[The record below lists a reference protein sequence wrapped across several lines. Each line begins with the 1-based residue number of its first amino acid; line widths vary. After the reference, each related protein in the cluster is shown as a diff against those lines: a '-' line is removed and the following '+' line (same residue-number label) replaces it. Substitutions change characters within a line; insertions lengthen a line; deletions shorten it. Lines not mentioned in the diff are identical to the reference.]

1 MELTFFFLLQDRL
14 GPLPTTT
21 AGFNTA
27 VSAAVAAAAAS
38 RDLSAIVP
46 TTTHGFF
53 TNFHNSTQQQHVT
66 PPSTPGLV
74 SVAAPSTV
82 SSHEPLFTI
91 SDHFV
96 NSSTTSA
103 SGNSFQL
110 STVNGNINHALTTI
124 QGRKMNENSLVVRQ
138 ISFWDNSVIIKRLW
152 NIGLA
157 SQQRS
162 EKWSDWNSQCFWS
175 VFGLFLNLSVSAR
188 LVYSFSTKNLV

>member
-1 MELTFFFLLQDRL
+1 MFGKYIDGAYIFLNFLLQDRL

-138 ISFWDNSVIIKRLW
+138 ISF
-152 NIGLA
+152 
-157 SQQRS
+157 
-162 EKWSDWNSQCFWS
+162 
-175 VFGLFLNLSVSAR
+175 
-188 LVYSFSTKNLV
+188 

>member
-1 MELTFFFLLQDRL
+1 MVKNWKSYRWRKVCHSAQLMLPSFYNSALYIPVVWYTHHRWSLYLYFLLQDRL

-82 SSHEPLFTI
+82 SNHEPLFTI

-138 ISFWDNSVIIKRLW
+138 IYFW
-152 NIGLA
+152 
-157 SQQRS
+157 
-162 EKWSDWNSQCFWS
+162 
-175 VFGLFLNLSVSAR
+175 
-188 LVYSFSTKNLV
+188 